1 MVAIAETVNILSPLR
16 LEEKHWE
23 RVRQLSPRLSLSLV
37 EGEDQFLE
45 ELPTA
50 EVVVIW
56 PRPFDLSLAPGL
68 KWIQLISAGLD
79 RFVGHPIMES
89 DIIITTASGIHAT
102 PIAEY
107 VLSSMLAFSR
117 HFRDMWRL
125 QEKREWPE
133 DRWETFRGE
142 ELRGK
147 TVGILGYGSI
157 GREVGRLCKA
167 FGMRVLATDSAQ
179 ETEDRGYRPPG
190 TGDPKGR
197 LLDGLFPP
205 SQLREMLKECD
216 IFIVAVP
223 LTPETE
229 GMVGREELKA
239 MKGSAYLVN
248 ISRGRVVDEE
258 ALIEALKEGWI
269 GGAGLDVFAQEPLPQ
284 ESELWGLENVIL
296 SPHVS
301 ANTPHYQERFTELF
315 CENLRRYL
323 AGEELLN
330 VVDKRRGY

>member
-1 MVAIAETVNILSPLR
+1 VAEKVKILSPLQ

-37 EGEDQFLE
+37 EGEAQFLE
-45 ELPTA
+45 ELPSA

-107 VLSSMLAFSR
+107 VLASMLTFSR
-117 HFRDMWRL
+117 RFRDMWRL
-125 QEKREWPE
+125 QERKEWPE
-133 DRWETFRGE
+133 ERWEILRGE

-157 GREVGRLCKA
+157 GREVGRLCKT
-167 FGMRVLATDSAQ
+167 FGMRVLATDSAPDI
-179 ETEDRGYRPPG
+179 EDKGYRPPG
-190 TGDPKGR
+190 TGDPKGM
-197 LLDGLFPP
+197 LLDSLFPP

-216 IFIVAVP
+216 FFIIALP

-284 ESELWGLENVIL
+284 ESELWGLDNVIL
-296 SPHVS
+296 SPHIS

-330 VVDKRRGY
+330 VVDKKRGY

>member
-1 MVAIAETVNILSPLR
+1 MAEKVKILSPLQ

-37 EGEDQFLE
+37 EGEAQFLE
-45 ELPTA
+45 ELPSA

-107 VLSSMLAFSR
+107 VLASMLTFSR
-117 HFRDMWRL
+117 RFRDMWRL
-125 QEKREWPE
+125 QERKEWPE
-133 DRWETFRGE
+133 ERWEILRGE

-157 GREVGRLCKA
+157 GREVGRLCKT
-167 FGMRVLATDSAQ
+167 FGMRVLATDSAPDI
-179 ETEDRGYRPPG
+179 EDKGYRPPG
-190 TGDPKGR
+190 TGDPKGM
-197 LLDGLFPP
+197 LLDSLFPP

-216 IFIVAVP
+216 FFIIALP

-284 ESELWGLENVIL
+284 ESELWGLDNVIL
-296 SPHVS
+296 SPHIS

-330 VVDKRRGY
+330 VVDKKRGY

>member
-1 MVAIAETVNILSPLR
+1 MATVKILSPFK

-23 RVRQLSPRLSLSLV
+23 RVRQLSPRISLSLV
-37 EGEDQFLE
+37 GGEAQFLE
-45 ELPTA
+45 DLPEA
-50 EVVVIW
+50 EVAVIW
-56 PRPFDLSLAPGL
+56 PQPFDLSLAPRL

-107 VLSSMLAFSR
+107 VLASMLAFSR
-117 HFRDMWRL
+117 RFRDLWRL
-125 QEKREWPE
+125 QERKEWPE
-133 DRWETFRGE
+133 DRWGTLRGE

-157 GREVGRLCKA
+157 GREVGRLCQA
-167 FGMRVLATDSAQ
+167 LGMRVLATDSAQ
-179 ETEDRGYRPPG
+179 EMEDRGYRPPG
-190 TGDPKGR
+190 TGDPKGT
-197 LLDGLFPP
+197 LLDSLFPP

-216 IFIVAVP
+216 FFIVAVP

-229 GMVGREELKA
+229 GMVGRDELKA

-258 ALIEALKEGWI
+258 ALMEALKEGWI
-269 GGAGLDVFAQEPLPQ
+269 GGAGLDVFAQEPLPE
-284 ESELWGLENVIL
+284 ESELWGLDNVIL
-296 SPHVS
+296 SPHIS
-301 ANTPHYQERFTELF
+301 ANTPHYQDRFTELF

-323 AGEELLN
+323 TGEELLN

>member
-1 MVAIAETVNILSPLR
+1 LTVKILSPLQ

-23 RVRQLSPRLSLSLV
+23 RVLQLSPRLSLSLV
-37 EGEDQFLE
+37 EGEAQFLE
-45 ELPTA
+45 DLPDA

-102 PIAEY
+102 PMAEY
-107 VLSSMLAFSR
+107 VLASMLAFSR
-117 HFRDMWRL
+117 RFGDMWRL
-125 QEKREWPE
+125 QERKQWPE
-133 DRWETFRGE
+133 DRWEILRGE

-167 FGMRVLATDSAQ
+167 FGMRVLATKRSAK
-179 ETEDRGYRPPG
+179 ERKEKGYFMLGR
-190 TGDPKGR
+190 GDPEGSVV
-197 LLDGLFPP
+197 DQIFDP

-216 IFIVAVP
+216 FFIVAVP

-239 MKGSAYLVN
+239 MKVSAYLVN

-284 ESELWGLENVIL
+284 ESELWELDNVIL

-330 VVDKRRGY
+330 VVDKKRGY

>member
-1 MVAIAETVNILSPLR
+1 MAKRVKILSPLQ

-45 ELPTA
+45 YLPDA

-56 PRPFDLSLAPGL
+56 PRPFDLNLAPRL

-79 RFVGHPIMES
+79 HFVGHPIMES

-107 VLSSMLAFSR
+107 VLASILAFSR
-117 HFRDMWRL
+117 RFRDMWRL
-125 QEKREWPE
+125 QEKKEWPE
-133 DRWETFRGE
+133 DRWEILRGK

-167 FGMRVLATDSAQ
+167 FGMRVLATKRSTKERQDK
-179 ETEDRGYRPPG
+179 GYSMLGR
-190 TGDPKGR
+190 GDPQGSVV
-197 LLDGLFPP
+197 DQIFDP
-205 SQLREMLKECD
+205 SQLREMVKECD
-216 IFIVAVP
+216 FFVVAVP
-223 LTPETE
+223 LTPATE
-229 GMVGREELKA
+229 GIVGREELKA

-258 ALIEALKEGWI
+258 ALTEALKEGWI

-284 ESELWGLENVIL
+284 ESELWGLDNVIL

-301 ANTPHYQERFTELF
+301 ANTPHYQERFAELL

-330 VVDKRRGY
+330 VVNKKWGY

>member
-1 MVAIAETVNILSPLR
+1 MAAMAETVKILSPLQ
-16 LEEKHWE
+16 LEEKHRE
-23 RVRQLSPRLSLSLV
+23 RVRQLSPLISLSLV
-37 EGEDQFLE
+37 EGETQFLE
-45 ELPTA
+45 ELPGA

-56 PRPFDLSLAPGL
+56 PRPFDLSLAPRL

-107 VLSSMLAFSR
+107 VLASMLTFSR
-117 HFRDMWRL
+117 RFRDMWRL
-125 QEKREWPE
+125 QERREWPE
-133 DRWETFRGE
+133 DRWEILRGE

-167 FGMRVLATDSAQ
+167 LGMRVLATDSAPDM
-179 ETEDRGYRPPG
+179 EDRGYRPPS
-190 TGDPKGR
+190 TGDPKGM
-197 LLDGLFPP
+197 LLDSLFPP
-205 SQLREMLKECD
+205 SQFREMLKECD
-216 IFIVAVP
+216 FFIVAVP

-269 GGAGLDVFAQEPLPQ
+269 GGAGLDVFAQEPLPE
-284 ESELWGLENVIL
+284 ESELWGLDKVIL

-301 ANTPHYQERFTELF
+301 ADTPHYQERFTELF

-330 VVDKRRGY
+330 VVDKKRGY

>member
-1 MVAIAETVNILSPLR
+1 MAERVNILSPIQ
-16 LEEKHWE
+16 LEERHWE
-23 RVRQLSPRLSLSLV
+23 KVRQLSPRISLSLV
-37 EGEDQFLE
+37 EGEARFLE
-45 ELPTA
+45 ALPEA

-56 PRPFDLSLAPGL
+56 PRPFDLSLAPRL
-68 KWIQLISAGLD
+68 KWIQLVSAGLE

-89 DIIITTASGIHAT
+89 DITITTASGIHAT

-107 VLSSMLAFSR
+107 VLASILAFSR
-117 HFRDMWRL
+117 RFRDIWRL
-125 QEKREWPE
+125 QERREWPE
-133 DRWETFRGE
+133 DPWEILRGE

-179 ETEDRGYRPPG
+179 EMEDRGYRPPG
-190 TGDPKGR
+190 IGDPKGT

-205 SQLREMLKECD
+205 SQLGEMVKECD
-216 IFIVAVP
+216 FFIVAVP

-239 MKGSAYLVN
+239 MKGNAYLVN

-269 GGAGLDVFAQEPLPQ
+269 GGAGLDVFAQEPLSQ
-284 ESELWGLENVIL
+284 ESELWGLNNLIL
-296 SPHVS
+296 SPHIS
-301 ANTPHYQERFTELF
+301 ANTPHYQERFAELF

-323 AGEELLN
+323 ARGELLN
-330 VVDKRRGY
+330 MVDKKRGY

>member
-1 MVAIAETVNILSPLR
+1 MATVKILSPFK

-23 RVRQLSPRLSLSLV
+23 RVRQLSPRISLSLV
-37 EGEDQFLE
+37 GGEAQFLE
-45 ELPTA
+45 DLPEA
-50 EVVVIW
+50 EVAVIW
-56 PRPFDLSLAPGL
+56 PQPFDLSLAPRL

-89 DIIITTASGIHAT
+89 DIIITTASSIHAT

-107 VLSSMLAFSR
+107 VLASMLAFSR
-117 HFRDMWRL
+117 RFRDLWRL
-125 QEKREWPE
+125 QERKEWPE
-133 DRWETFRGE
+133 DRWGTLRGE

-157 GREVGRLCKA
+157 GREVGRLCQA
-167 FGMRVLATDSAQ
+167 LGMRVLATDSAQ
-179 ETEDRGYRPPG
+179 EMEDRGYRPPG
-190 TGDPKGR
+190 TGDPKGT
-197 LLDGLFPP
+197 LLDSLFPP

-216 IFIVAVP
+216 FFIVAVP

-229 GMVGREELKA
+229 GMVGRDELKA

-258 ALIEALKEGWI
+258 ALMEALKEGWI
-269 GGAGLDVFAQEPLPQ
+269 GGAGLDVFAQEPLPE
-284 ESELWGLENVIL
+284 ESELWGLDNVIL
-296 SPHVS
+296 SPHIS
-301 ANTPHYQERFTELF
+301 ANTPHYQDRFTELF

-323 AGEELLN
+323 TGEELLN

>member
-1 MVAIAETVNILSPLR
+1 MAETVKILSPLKG
-16 LEEKHWE
+16 EEKHWE
-23 RVRQLSPRLSLSLV
+23 RVRQLSPRLSLSLA
-37 EGEDQFLE
+37 EGEAQFLE
-45 ELPTA
+45 NLPDA

-56 PRPFDLSLAPGL
+56 PRPFDLSLAPRL
-68 KWIQLISAGLD
+68 KWIQLLSAGLD
-79 RFVGHPIMES
+79 RFTGHPVMES

-107 VLSSMLAFSR
+107 VLASMLAFSR
-117 HFRDMWRL
+117 RFREMWRL
-125 QEKREWPE
+125 QERREWPE
-133 DRWETFRGE
+133 DRWEILGGE

-157 GREVGRLCKA
+157 GREVGRLCQA
-167 FGMRVLATDSAQ
+167 FGMRVLATDSAL
-179 ETEDRGYRPPG
+179 EMGDRGYRPPG
-190 TGDPKGR
+190 TGDPKGM
-197 LLDGLFPP
+197 LLDSLFPP

-216 IFIVAVP
+216 FLIVAVP

-284 ESELWGLENVIL
+284 ESELWRLDNVIL

-330 VVDKRRGY
+330 VVDKKRGY

>member
-1 MVAIAETVNILSPLR
+1 MAETVKILSPLKG
-16 LEEKHWE
+16 EEKHWE
-23 RVRQLSPRLSLSLV
+23 RVRQLSPYISLSLA
-37 EGEDQFLE
+37 EGEAQFLK
-45 ELPTA
+45 ELPDA

-56 PRPFDLSLAPGL
+56 PRPFDLGLAPRL

-79 RFVGHPIMES
+79 RFMGHPIMES

-107 VLSSMLAFSR
+107 VLASMLAFSHR
-117 HFRDMWRL
+117 FRDMWRL
-125 QEKREWPE
+125 QERKQWPE
-133 DRWETFRGE
+133 DRWEILRGE

-157 GREVGRLCKA
+157 GREVGRLCQA
-167 FGMRVLATDSAQ
+167 FGMRVLATDSAP
-179 ETEDRGYRPPG
+179 EMEDRGYRPPG
-190 TGDPKGR
+190 TGDPKGM
-197 LLDGLFPP
+197 LLDSLFPP

-216 IFIVAVP
+216 FLIVAVP

-239 MKGSAYLVN
+239 MKGSAYLMN

-284 ESELWGLENVIL
+284 ESELWRLDNVIL
-296 SPHVS
+296 SPHIS

-330 VVDKRRGY
+330 VVDKKRGY

>member
-1 MVAIAETVNILSPLR
+1 MAERVKILSPLQ

-23 RVRQLSPRLSLSLV
+23 RVRQLSPRISLSLV
-37 EGEDQFLE
+37 EGEAQFLE
-45 ELPTA
+45 SLPDA

-56 PRPFDLSLAPGL
+56 PRPFDLSLAPRL

-107 VLSSMLAFSR
+107 VLASILAFSR
-117 HFRDMWRL
+117 RFRDIWQL
-125 QEKREWPE
+125 QVRREWPE
-133 DRWETFRGE
+133 DRWQSLRGE

-179 ETEDRGYRPPG
+179 EREDRGYRPPG
-190 TGDPKGR
+190 TGDPKGM
-197 LLDGLFPP
+197 LLDSLFPP

-216 IFIVAVP
+216 FFVVAVP
-223 LTPETE
+223 LTLETE

-239 MKGSAYLVN
+239 MKRNAYLVN
-248 ISRGRVVDEE
+248 ISRGRIVDEE
-258 ALIEALKEGWI
+258 ALTEALKEGWI
-269 GGAGLDVFAQEPLPQ
+269 GGAGLDVFAQEPLPP
-284 ESELWGLENVIL
+284 ESELWGLDNVIL
-296 SPHVS
+296 SPHIS
-301 ANTPHYQERFTELF
+301 ANTPHYQERFTALF

-330 VVDKRRGY
+330 MVDKKRGY

>member
-1 MVAIAETVNILSPLR
+1 MAVKVLSSLQ

-23 RVRQLSPRLSLSLV
+23 RVRRLSPRISLSLA
-37 EGEDQFLE
+37 EGEAQFLE
-45 ELPTA
+45 GLPDA

-56 PRPFDLSLAPGL
+56 PRPFDLSLAPRL
-68 KWIQLISAGLD
+68 KWIQLMSAGLD
-79 RFVGHPIMES
+79 PFVGHPIMES
-89 DIIITTASGIHAT
+89 DIVITTASGIHAT

-107 VLSSMLAFSR
+107 VLASMLAFSR
-117 HFRDMWRL
+117 RFPDMWRL
-125 QEKREWPE
+125 QERKEWPE
-133 DRWETFRGE
+133 DRWERLRGE

-167 FGMRVLATDSAQ
+167 FGMRVLAADSVQ
-179 ETEDRGYRPPG
+179 EIEERGYRLPD
-190 TGDPKGR
+190 TGDPKGMV
-197 LLDGLFPP
+197 LDDLFPP
-205 SQLREMLKECD
+205 SKLREMLQECD
-216 IFIVAVP
+216 FFVVAVP

-229 GMVGREELKA
+229 GMVGREELRA

-258 ALIEALKEGWI
+258 ALIEALKKGWI
-269 GGAGLDVFAQEPLPQ
+269 GGAGLDAFAQEPLPE
-284 ESELWGLENVIL
+284 ESELWGLDNVLL
-296 SPHVS
+296 SPHIS
-301 ANTPHYQERFTELF
+301 ADTPHYQERFTELF

-330 VVDKRRGY
+330 VVDKEQGY

>member
-1 MVAIAETVNILSPLR
+1 MAETVKVLSPLQ
-16 LEEKHWE
+16 LEEKYWE
-23 RVRQLSPRLSLSLV
+23 RVRQLSPRISLSLV
-37 EGEDQFLE
+37 EGEAQFLE
-45 ELPTA
+45 ALPHA

-56 PRPFDLSLAPGL
+56 PRPFDLSLAPRL

-107 VLSSMLAFSR
+107 VLASILAFSR
-117 HFRDMWRL
+117 RFRDMWRL
-125 QEKREWPE
+125 QEGREWPE
-133 DRWETFRGE
+133 DRWEILRGE

-157 GREVGRLCKA
+157 GREVGRLGQA
-167 FGMRVLATDSAQ
+167 FGMRILATKRSAK
-179 ETEDRGYRPPG
+179 EKKEKGYFMLGR
-190 TGDPKGR
+190 GDPEGGVV
-197 LLDGLFPP
+197 DQIFDP

-216 IFIVAVP
+216 FFIVAVP

-229 GMVGREELKA
+229 KMVGREELKA

-258 ALIEALKEGWI
+258 ALLEALKEGWI

-284 ESELWGLENVIL
+284 ESELWGLDNVLL

-301 ANTPHYQERFTELF
+301 ANTPHYQERFAELF

-330 VVDKRRGY
+330 VVDKKRGY

>member
-1 MVAIAETVNILSPLR
+1 MAETVKILSPFK

-37 EGEDQFLE
+37 EGEEQFLE
-45 ELPTA
+45 GLPEA

-89 DIIITTASGIHAT
+89 DIIVTTASGIHAT

-107 VLSSMLAFSR
+107 VLASMLAFSR
-117 HFRDMWRL
+117 RFRDIWRL
-125 QEKREWPE
+125 QEGREWPE
-133 DRWETFRGE
+133 DRWEILGGE
-142 ELRGK
+142 ELREK

-157 GREVGRLCKA
+157 GREVGRLCRA
-167 FGMRVLATDSAQ
+167 FGMRVLAADSAQ
-179 ETEDRGYRPPG
+179 EMEDRGYRPPG
-190 TGDPKGR
+190 TGDPKGT
-197 LLDGLFPP
+197 LLDSLFPP

-216 IFIVAVP
+216 FFVVAVP

-229 GMVGREELKA
+229 GMVGREELRA
-239 MKGSAYLVN
+239 MKESAYLVN

-284 ESELWGLENVIL
+284 ESELWGLDNVIL

-330 VVDKRRGY
+330 VVDKKRGY

>member
-1 MVAIAETVNILSPLR
+1 VAERVKILSPLQ

-23 RVRQLSPRLSLSLV
+23 RVRQLSPRISLSLV
-37 EGEDQFLE
+37 EGEARFLE
-45 ELPTA
+45 GLPDA

-56 PRPFDLSLAPGL
+56 PRPLDLSLVPRL
-68 KWIQLISAGLD
+68 KWIQLMSAGLD
-79 RFVGHPIMES
+79 RFMGHPIMES

-107 VLSSMLAFSR
+107 VLASMLALSR
-117 HFRDMWRL
+117 RFRDIWRL
-125 QEKREWPE
+125 QERKEWPE
-133 DRWETFRGE
+133 DCWEVLRGE

-157 GREVGRLCKA
+157 GREVGRLCQA
-167 FGMRVLATDSAQ
+167 FGMRVLATDRAQ

-190 TGDPKGR
+190 TGDPKGM
-197 LLDGLFPP
+197 LLDSLFAP

-216 IFIVAVP
+216 FFIVAVP

-239 MKGSAYLVN
+239 MKESAYLVN

-258 ALIEALKEGWI
+258 ALVEALKEGWV
-269 GGAGLDVFAQEPLPQ
+269 GGAGLDVFTQEPLPP
-284 ESELWGLENVIL
+284 ESELWGLDNVIL

-323 AGEELLN
+323 AGEDLLN
-330 VVDKRRGY
+330 VVDKKRGY

>member
-1 MVAIAETVNILSPLR
+1 MAAMAERVKILSPLQ

-23 RVRQLSPRLSLSLV
+23 RVRQLSPRISLSLA
-37 EGEDQFLE
+37 EGEAQFLKG
-45 ELPTA
+45 LPDA

-56 PRPFDLSLAPGL
+56 PRPFDLILAPRL

-107 VLSSMLAFSR
+107 VLASILAFSR
-117 HFRDMWRL
+117 RFRDIWQL
-125 QEKREWPE
+125 QVRREWPE
-133 DRWETFRGE
+133 DRWQSLRGE

-147 TVGILGYGSI
+147 TVGILGYWSI

-179 ETEDRGYRPPG
+179 EREDRGYRPPG
-190 TGDPKGR
+190 TGDPKGM
-197 LLDGLFPP
+197 LLDSFFPP
-205 SQLREMLKECD
+205 SQLREMLKGCD
-216 IFIVAVP
+216 FFVVAVP
-223 LTPETE
+223 LTLETE

-239 MKGSAYLVN
+239 MKRSAYLVN
-248 ISRGRVVDEE
+248 ISRGQVVDEE

-269 GGAGLDVFAQEPLPQ
+269 GGAGLDVFAQEPLPP
-284 ESELWGLENVIL
+284 ESELWGLDNVIL
-296 SPHVS
+296 SPHIS
-301 ANTPHYQERFTELF
+301 ANTPHYQERFTALV

-330 VVDKRRGY
+330 MVDKKRGY

>member
-1 MVAIAETVNILSPLR
+1 MAAMAERVKILSPLQ

-23 RVRQLSPRLSLSLV
+23 RVRQLSPRISLSLV
-37 EGEDQFLE
+37 EGEAQFLE
-45 ELPTA
+45 SLPDA

-56 PRPFDLSLAPGL
+56 PRPFDLSLAPRL

-107 VLSSMLAFSR
+107 VLASILAFSR
-117 HFRDMWRL
+117 RFRDIWQL
-125 QEKREWPE
+125 QVRREWPE
-133 DRWETFRGE
+133 DRWQSLRGE

-179 ETEDRGYRPPG
+179 EREDRGYRPPG
-190 TGDPKGR
+190 TGDPKGM
-197 LLDGLFPP
+197 LLDSLFPP
-205 SQLREMLKECD
+205 SQLREMLKGCD
-216 IFIVAVP
+216 FFVVAVP
-223 LTPETE
+223 LTLETE

-239 MKGSAYLVN
+239 MKRNAYLVN
-248 ISRGRVVDEE
+248 ISRGQVVDEE

-269 GGAGLDVFAQEPLPQ
+269 GGAGLDVFAQEPLPP
-284 ESELWGLENVIL
+284 ESELWGLDNVIL
-296 SPHVS
+296 SPHIS
-301 ANTPHYQERFTELF
+301 ANTPHYQERFTALF

-330 VVDKRRGY
+330 MVDKKRGY

>member
-1 MVAIAETVNILSPLR
+1 MVKRVKILSPLQ

-23 RVRQLSPRLSLSLV
+23 RVRQLSPRISLSLV
-37 EGEDQFLE
+37 EGEAQFLE
-45 ELPTA
+45 NLPSA
-50 EVVVIW
+50 EVVAIW
-56 PRPFDLSLAPGL
+56 PRPFNLSLAPRL
-68 KWIQLISAGLD
+68 KWIQLMSAGLD
-79 RFVGHPIMES
+79 RFVGHPVMES

-107 VLSSMLAFSR
+107 VLASMLALSR
-117 HFRDMWRL
+117 HFRDIWRL
-125 QEKREWPE
+125 QERKQWPK
-133 DRWETFRGE
+133 DRWEILRGE

-157 GREVGRLCKA
+157 GREVGRLCQA

-179 ETEDRGYRPPG
+179 EMEDRGYRPPG
-190 TGDPKGR
+190 TGDPKGM
-197 LLDGLFPP
+197 LLDSLFLP

-216 IFIVAVP
+216 FFIVAVP

-229 GMVGREELKA
+229 GMIGWEELKA
-239 MKGSAYLVN
+239 MKESAYLVN

-284 ESELWGLENVIL
+284 ESELWGLDNVIL
-296 SPHVS
+296 SPHIS

-330 VVDKRRGY
+330 VVDKKRGY

>member
-1 MVAIAETVNILSPLR
+1 MAKRVKVLSPLQ
-16 LEEKHWE
+16 LEEQHWE

-45 ELPTA
+45 DLPDA

-56 PRPFDLSLAPGL
+56 PRPFDLSLAPRL

-79 RFVGHPIMES
+79 DFVGHPIMES

-107 VLSSMLAFSR
+107 VLASMLAFSR
-117 HFRDMWRL
+117 RFRNMWRL
-125 QEKREWPE
+125 QEKKEWPE
-133 DRWETFRGE
+133 NRWEILRGA
-142 ELRGK
+142 ELWGK

-157 GREVGRLCKA
+157 GREVGRLCQA
-167 FGMRVLATDSAQ
+167 FGMRVLATKRAAKERRDKGHSMLG
-179 ETEDRGYRPPG
+179 R
-190 TGDPKGR
+190 GDPQGSVV
-197 LLDGLFPP
+197 DQIFDP
-205 SQLREMLKECD
+205 SQLKEMVQECD
-216 IFIVAVP
+216 FFVVAVP

-229 GMVGREELKA
+229 SIVGREELKA

-284 ESELWGLENVIL
+284 ESELWGLDNVIL
-296 SPHVS
+296 SPHIS
-301 ANTPHYQERFTELF
+301 ADTPHYQERFTELF

-330 VVDKRRGY
+330 AVDKQWGY

>member
-1 MVAIAETVNILSPLR
+1 MAVMAKRVKILSPLQ

-37 EGEDQFLE
+37 EGEAQFLE
-45 ELPTA
+45 ALPDA

-56 PRPFDLSLAPGL
+56 PRPFDLSLAPRL

-79 RFVGHPIMES
+79 RFVGRPIMES
-89 DIIITTASGIHAT
+89 DIIVTTASGIHAT

-107 VLSSMLAFSR
+107 VLASILAFSR
-117 HFRDMWRL
+117 RFRDMWRL
-125 QEKREWPE
+125 QERREWPE
-133 DRWETFRGE
+133 DRWGILRGE

-157 GREVGRLCKA
+157 GREVGRLCQA
-167 FGMRVLATDSAQ
+167 FGMRVLATKRSAK
-179 ETEDRGYRPPG
+179 EREGKGYFMPG
-190 TGDPKGR
+190 RGDPEGSVV
-197 LLDGLFPP
+197 DQIFDP

-216 IFIVAVP
+216 FFIVAVP

-258 ALIEALKEGWI
+258 ALVEALKEGWI

-296 SPHVS
+296 SPHIS
-301 ANTPHYQERFTELF
+301 ANTPHYQERFTGLF

-323 AGEELLN
+323 AGRN
-330 VVDKRRGY
+330 S

>member
-1 MVAIAETVNILSPLR
+1 MAKRVKILSPLK
-16 LEEKHWE
+16 LEERYWE
-23 RVRQLSPRLSLSLV
+23 RVRQFSPRIFLSLV
-37 EGEDQFLE
+37 EGEALFLE
-45 ELPTA
+45 ELPEA

-56 PRPFDLSLAPGL
+56 PRPFDLSLAPRL

-79 RFVGHPIMES
+79 DFVGHPIMES
-89 DIIITTASGIHAT
+89 SIIITTASGIHAT

-107 VLSSMLAFSR
+107 VLASILTFSR
-117 HFRDMWRL
+117 HFREIWRL
-125 QEKREWPE
+125 QERREWSVNA
-133 DRWETFRGE
+133 WESLRGE

-157 GREVGRLCKA
+157 GREVGRLCQA

-179 ETEDRGYRPPG
+179 EMEDRGYRTPG
-190 TGDPKGR
+190 TGDPKGMV
-197 LLDGLFPP
+197 LDSLFPP

-216 IFIVAVP
+216 FFIVAVP

-239 MKGSAYLVN
+239 MKRGAYLVN

-258 ALIEALKEGWI
+258 ALIEALKEGRI

-284 ESELWGLENVIL
+284 ESELWGLDNVIL
-296 SPHVS
+296 SPHIS

-323 AGEELLN
+323 TGEELLN
-330 VVDKRRGY
+330 VVDKKRGY

>member
-1 MVAIAETVNILSPLR
+1 MAAMAERVKILSPLQW
-16 LEEKHWE
+16 EEKHRE
-23 RVRQLSPRLSLSLV
+23 RVRQLSPRISLSV
-37 EGEDQFLE
+37 VQGEAQFLE
-45 ELPTA
+45 ELPSA

-56 PRPFDLSLAPGL
+56 PRPFDLGRAPRL

-102 PIAEY
+102 PIGEY
-107 VLSSMLAFSR
+107 VLASMLAFSR
-117 HFRDMWRL
+117 RFRDIWRL
-125 QEKREWPE
+125 QERKEWPGE
-133 DRWETFRGE
+133 RWEILRGE

-179 ETEDRGYRPPG
+179 EMEDRGYRPPG
-190 TGDPKGR
+190 TGDPKGM
-197 LLDGLFPP
+197 LLDSLFPP
-205 SQLREMLKECD
+205 SQLREMVKECD
-216 IFIVAVP
+216 FFIVALP

-239 MKGSAYLVN
+239 MKRSAYLVN

-284 ESELWGLENVIL
+284 ESELWGLDNLIL

-301 ANTPHYQERFTELF
+301 ANTPRYQERFTELF

-330 VVDKRRGY
+330 VVGKKRGY

>member
-1 MVAIAETVNILSPLR
+1 MVKRVNILSPLQ

-23 RVRQLSPRLSLSLV
+23 RVRQLSPRLSLSLI
-37 EGEDQFLE
+37 EGEARFLE
-45 ELPTA
+45 DLPEA

-56 PRPFDLSLAPGL
+56 PRPFDLSLAPRL

-79 RFVGHPIMES
+79 RLVGHPIMES
-89 DIIITTASGIHAT
+89 DVIITTASGIHAT

-107 VLSSMLAFSR
+107 VLASMLVLSR
-117 HFRDMWRL
+117 RFRDLWRL
-125 QEKREWPE
+125 QERKQWPE
-133 DRWETFRGE
+133 DRWEILRGE

-167 FGMRVLATDSAQ
+167 FGMRVLAADSA
-179 ETEDRGYRPPG
+179 EIEDRGYRPPG
-190 TGDPKGR
+190 TGDPKGM
-197 LLDGLFPP
+197 LLESLFPP
-205 SQLREMLKECD
+205 SQLRAMLKECD
-216 IFIVAVP
+216 FFVVAVP

-284 ESELWGLENVIL
+284 ESELWGLDNVIL

-330 VVDKRRGY
+330 VVDKKRGY